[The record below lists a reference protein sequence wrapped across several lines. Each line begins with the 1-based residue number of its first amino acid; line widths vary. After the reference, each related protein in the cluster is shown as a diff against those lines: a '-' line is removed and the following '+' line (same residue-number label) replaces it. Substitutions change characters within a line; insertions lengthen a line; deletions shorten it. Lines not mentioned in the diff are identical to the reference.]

1 MPVIRANRESIDDR
15 FSVLGF
21 TIRTESPLFEV
32 GIATDPELFKPERRA
47 QRSRSNF
54 YSSRGAGGAIRARR
68 GEAVYLV
75 PPDVL
80 SNFVGQPRLYFGL
93 AIYDEGSGGVPITV
107 QTPTSGNM
115 YVNIT
120 GLSGRGLR
128 RLVSPAAPSAYG
140 AVNGHDPSLEWGGDA
155 RPSSPEPRPA
165 NGNAQPAPAANGAP
179 GAPAPYDDGFGSF
192 PSAPAPAS
200 TAPAATAPATPAP
213 TGGAPVTAQSVRGY
227 PVVALDTNNRRPARF
242 PGTGVL
248 GSTEATIALGVL
260 GVLNPGLAGTILAL
274 RAVANRFNVS
284 IGIGPSA
291 SVGFLIGGGVGA
303 GLIFAP
309 GDQVGYYGQFD
320 IRGGWIDSASVELQ
334 ITIVGGGIDSF
345 GGISWAIAAEVDAG
359 VSVSA
364 QALFNTSLQF
374 QGVTFGLG
382 LGLGVEPIQV
392 FLSLQ
397 GSYASGLALAQG
409 YAAAQPAR
417 RRAPLV
423 RAQEIL
429 TPFYDPTDPSS
440 ALTCQ
445 NDAFSAERE
454 QWFAGVPNT
463 RIFPHS
469 AICQLLMTMPD
480 GVYQGT
486 GFYIGRNRILTCAH
500 NLAGASNVT
509 IIPGRNGAGG
519 KPFGETSVPSSSWRV
534 APGYTGTGNWAND
547 LAVIDNVPL
556 AAPNDQWFEFLNAT
570 PSDQLPI
577 VVCGYSLQSVAVPEL
592 TQAIDGDKQHLHGG
606 YAASQSGPEVIE
618 YPILTLKGASGSP
631 VYHISNAGGQLR
643 AQVCAVHVTGEP
655 AAQGLNRGCFITPR
669 KIDWIE
675 GRATSFALAVRALA
689 IPLDPGEGGRSIG
702 TDALQAG
709 DIIVS
714 TARHVVSY
722 GIRAGTLSA
731 VSHAMLYVG
740 DGKVI
745 EAVGD
750 GVREV
755 PLSSAIGGAL
765 LAVAYRD
772 PRVDNDKAAAL
783 VAYARGRVGNPY
795 NYAGVA
801 FTGYRILNPGG
812 AALIDALARVLGL
825 EVGQAGA
832 VYCSELVYDAFQ
844 DAGIPLSGT
853 RPADSRPSDI
863 VDLFGTRLGYVG
875 HLIASDVP
883 LGVPLSLGVARPLGL
898 ARGLS
903 GESYSVHWDTTPY
916 YPQNTGG
923 SCWAASAAMVVG
935 WRDNRRV
942 TDQEISDKVAI
953 LDAYKDGL
961 WPKDRRALADV
972 WDLVAEPAASYPV
985 DEWRHLLESYG
996 PLYIDMT
1003 WRGDSGGHV
1012 RVLVGMTSDGAE
1024 DGSDTFM
1031 YMHDPWPSSPGR
1043 IKLSYA
1049 DFLALYEGRTNTS
1062 GGQLQYQLLH
1072 ASTIPPHARAVTA
1085 APFSLETADSAGGN
1099 PQAPR
1104 FSRAPAPPP
1113 LGEALSVSGRSH
1125 ALTGPGVAVEIA
1137 SAIAGATMERVAN
1150 NVGDITWELDQ
1161 LRGMKHPN
1169 DRAPDPAPATQNGEV
1184 IRLEDWPRVSDSY
1197 IDDIYAGFE
1206 INWQYTGKSVGNV
1219 LISNISTNDA
1229 IGWGLVVKAKIM
1241 DDNIVYPRDNPTF
1254 AALRIRFE
1262 YRFTHV
1268 LVQDQ
1273 IAIVDVRLYGNGT
1286 RNVQFRWEQTGMF

>member
-32 GIATDPELFKPERRA
+32 GIATDPELFKPERRG
-47 QRSRSNF
+47 QRTRANF
-54 YSSRGAGGAIRARR
+54 YSSRGAGGVIRARR

-93 AIYDEGSGGVPITV
+93 ATYAEGSGGSPITV
-107 QTPTSGNM
+107 QAPSGGNM
-115 YVNIT
+115 YVNIA

-140 AVNGHDPSLEWGGDA
+140 ATNGHDPSLEWGGDA
-155 RPSSPEPRPA
+155 RPAGAEARPG
-165 NGNAQPAPAANGAP
+165 NGATVPAPTTNGSGNGA
-179 GAPAPYDDGFGSF
+179 APYDDGFGSF
-192 PSAPAPAS
+192 PAPAPAPA
-200 TAPAATAPATPAP
+200 APSATAPGNGAAPA
-213 TGGAPVTAQSVRGY
+213 TAQSLRAY
-227 PVVALDTNNRRPARF
+227 PVVALDTNRREARF
-242 PGTGVL
+242 PATGTL
-248 GSTEATIALGVL
+248 GSTEAAIALGVL

-291 SVGFLIGGGVGA
+291 SVGFLIGGGIGA

-309 GDQVGYYGQFD
+309 GDQIGYYGQFD

-345 GGISWAIAAEVDAG
+345 GGISWAVAAEVDAG

-409 YAAAQPAR
+409 YAPPQ
-417 RRAPLV
+417 RRAALV

-429 TPFYDPTDPSS
+429 TPFYDPADPSS

-463 RIFPHS
+463 TLFPHS
-469 AICQLLMTMPD
+469 AICQLLMTAPN
-480 GVYQGT
+480 GSVYQGT

-500 NLAGASNVT
+500 NLHGKTRVT

-519 KPFGETSVPSSSWRV
+519 KPFGETTVQSSSWRV
-534 APGYTGTGNWAND
+534 APGYTGSGNWAND

-577 VVCGYSLQSVAVPEL
+577 VVCGYSLQSVAVPAL
-592 TQAIDGDKQHLHGG
+592 TQAIDGDMQHLHGG

-631 VYHISNAGGQLR
+631 VYHIANDGGTLR
-643 AQVCAVHVTGEP
+643 ALVCAVHVTGEP

-675 GRATSFALAVRALA
+675 GRATSFALAARALA
-689 IPLDPGEGGRSIG
+689 IPLDPGDGGRSIG
-702 TDALQAG
+702 LDALQPG
-709 DIIVS
+709 DVIVS
-714 TARHVVSY
+714 TARHIVSY

-731 VSHAMLYVG
+731 ISHAMLYVG
-740 DGKVI
+740 GGKVI
-745 EAVGD
+745 EAVGE
-750 GVREV
+750 GVRETT
-755 PLSSAIGGAL
+755 LATAINGAL

-772 PRVDNDKAAAL
+772 PRVDSGKAAAM

-832 VYCSELVYDAFQ
+832 AYCSELVYDAFQ
-844 DAGIPLSGT
+844 DAGIPLPGA
-853 RPADSRPSDI
+853 RPTDSRPSDI
-863 VDLFGTRLGYVG
+863 VDLFGTQLGYVG

-883 LGVPLSLGVARPLGL
+883 LGIPLSLGVSRPLGL

-903 GESYSVHWDTTPY
+903 GESFSVHWDTTPY
-916 YPQNTGG
+916 YPQTSDG
-923 SCWAASAAMVVG
+923 SCWAASAAMIVG

-942 TDQEISDKVAI
+942 TDQEIAGMVPV
-953 LDAYKDGL
+953 LNAYRNGL
-961 WPKDRRALADV
+961 WPSQRQQLADA
-972 WDLVAEPAASYPV
+972 WNLVAEPPASYPIG
-985 DEWRHLLESYG
+985 EWRRLLENHG
-996 PLYIDMT
+996 PVYVDMT
-1003 WRGDSGGHV
+1003 WDTDGGGHV

-1031 YMHDPWPSSPGR
+1031 YLHDPWYGTPGR
-1043 IKLSYA
+1043 IKVSYA
-1049 DFLALYEGRTNTS
+1049 DFLALYEGRTGNS

-1072 ASTIPPHARAVTA
+1072 AASIPSHARPVTA
-1085 APFSLETADSAGGN
+1085 APFSLETADSASGDTS
-1099 PQAPR
+1099 QAPR

-1113 LGEALSVSGRSH
+1113 MGEALSYSGRSH

-1169 DRAPDPAPATQNGEV
+1169 DRAPDPAPATRDGEV